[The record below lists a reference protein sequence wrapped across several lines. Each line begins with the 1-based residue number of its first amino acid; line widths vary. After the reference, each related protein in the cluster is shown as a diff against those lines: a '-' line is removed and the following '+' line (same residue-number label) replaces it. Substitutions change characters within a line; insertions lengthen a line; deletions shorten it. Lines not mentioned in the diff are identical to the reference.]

1 VIRQVALCSMFWFN
15 TVCWKLAQRRA
26 ANGSAFYFYA
36 VRLSVCLSQ
45 SHACIEWK
53 QLNISSLLYSSCAQ
67 LLVSRFCWN
76 EEITQSLCIRSG
88 RFYQPPCILSVLL
101 LLSYVYRL
109 YMITYKK
116 LSYRWQTGIA
126 RFVSDRWQTAQCRFV
141 KLLRYCRTFFVRIRR
156 QEVHQRPQ
164 CDSVLIYLQ

>member
-109 YMITYKK
+109 YMINIQEAQ
-116 LSYRWQTGIA
+116 LSLTNRHRAVCQRSLTNRA
-126 RFVSDRWQTAQCRFV
+126 MPVCKVVEVLQD
-141 KLLRYCRTFFVRIRR
+141 FFC
-156 QEVHQRPQ
+156 QNT
-164 CDSVLIYLQ
+164 